1 MANGMGG
8 LYIGASG
15 LQSSQNAINTTANNL
30 TNVDTKGYVR
40 EQVIFQD
47 MNYSTLST
55 ARKAMA
61 SDQSVNMKQSGLGV
75 SVGDVAHSRDL
86 FLDKYYRTES
96 GRQAFYSTSYD
107 TIEEIQEQLQEMEGK
122 AFQDVLSDLYVAFSE
137 YGKDPASA
145 VNQNLVVQKATLF
158 MERSQAL
165 YKSLAEY
172 QGNMNKQIVDSTTK
186 VNALGK
192 RISELNEQI
201 RVVEAGKMETAMA
214 LRDERDVA
222 LDDLAK
228 LGNISFSE
236 TADGVVKVK
245 FEGYDFIDELSC
257 HEMSTYKQEATG
269 FMVPI
274 WKEVS
279 DLASN
284 SVVEVFDFSSD
295 ISTEMN
301 TDVGKLK
308 SLVMNR
314 GTEVSDYLDILN
326 LSPEVYH
333 DTTGLSAMQMVEAQL
348 DQLVHGIVTTV
359 NQIFSPLKTQDIVIG
374 GTSQRVQVW
383 DQANASLGSDK
394 KGPGQELFSRNFVER
409 YRQVTDD
416 SGNTWYVYN
425 EEDPASNT
433 SLYTINNIQ
442 TNPVLVED
450 ETMLPYLKSDGE
462 VNYDMAKQ
470 ISAVWDEKTMRLTPD
485 AADLCSFKEYYERM
499 VGNLGTYGNV
509 YNSISSTLT
518 SSVSS
523 IETKRQQVIGVS
535 SDEELSSMIKY
546 QNAYNAASRYI
557 NVVDSMIEHMVTQLG
572 S

>member
-1 MANGMGG
+1 MGS

-40 EQVIFQD
+40 EQIVFQD
-47 MNYSTLST
+47 MSYSTLAT
-55 ARKAMA
+55 ARKAIA

-75 SVGDVAHSRDL
+75 SIGDVAHSRDL
-86 FLDKYYRTES
+86 FLDKYFRTES
-96 GRQAFYSTSYD
+96 GRQAFYNASYD
-107 TIEEIQEQLQEMEGK
+107 TIAEIQEQLQELEGK
-122 AFQDVLSDLYVAFSE
+122 AFQDVISDLYVAFSE
-137 YGKDPASA
+137 YAKDPASA

-158 MERSQAL
+158 MDRSQAL

-172 QGNMNKQIVDSTTK
+172 QENMNKQITDSVKQINT
-186 VNALGK
+186 LGK

-201 RVVEAGKMETAMA
+201 RVVEAGKMETAMT

-222 LDDLAK
+222 LDDLSK
-228 LGNISFSE
+228 LGNISFAE
-236 TADGVVKVK
+236 NPEGVVKVK

-269 FMVPI
+269 FQIPI

-284 SVVEVFDFSSD
+284 SIVEVYDFSSD

-333 DTTGLSAMQMVEAQL
+333 NTTGLSAMQMVEAQL

-359 NQIFSPLKTQDIVIG
+359 NQIYSPLKTQDIVVG
-374 GTSQRVQVW
+374 GVSQRVQVW
-383 DQANASLGSDK
+383 DQVKGSLGSNR
-394 KGPGQELFSRNFVER
+394 KGPGQELFSRNFMDR
-409 YRQVTDD
+409 YHQVTDD

-425 EEDPASNT
+425 EEKPEDST
-433 SLYTINNIQ
+433 SLYSINNIR

-450 ETMLPYLKSDGE
+450 ETMLPYLRSDGE
-462 VNYDMAKQ
+462 VNYNMAKQ
-470 ISAVWDEKTMRLTPD
+470 ISEVWDEKIMKLTPD
-485 AADLCSFKEYYERM
+485 ATDLCSFKEYYERM

-518 SSVSS
+518 ASVSS

>member
-1 MANGMGG
+1 MANGMGS

-15 LQSSQNAINTTANNL
+15 LQSSQNAINATANNL

-47 MNYSTLST
+47 MNYSTLAS

-86 FLDKYYRTES
+86 FLDKYFRTES
-96 GRQAFYSTSYD
+96 GRQAFYNASYD
-107 TIEEIQEQLQEMEGK
+107 TISEIQDQLQELEGK
-122 AFQDVLSDLYVAFSE
+122 AFQDVLSDLYVACSE
-137 YGKDPASA
+137 YAKDPASA
-145 VNQNLVVQKATLF
+145 VNQNLVVQKASLF
-158 MERSQAL
+158 MDRSQAL

-172 QGNMNKQIVDSTTK
+172 QENMNKQITDSTSK
-186 VNALGK
+186 INSLGK

-201 RVVEAGKMETAMA
+201 RVVEAGKVETAMA

-236 TADGVVKVK
+236 TPDGVVKVK

-269 FMVPI
+269 FQVPI

-284 SVVEVFDFSSD
+284 SVVEVFDFTSD

-326 LSPEVYH
+326 LSPDEYH

-348 DQLVHGIVTTV
+348 DQLVHGVVTTI
-359 NQIFSPLKTQDIVIG
+359 NQIYSPLKTQDIIVG
-374 GTSQRVQVW
+374 GNSQRVQVW
-383 DQANASLGSDK
+383 DQANGALGSNK
-394 KGPGQELFSRNFVER
+394 QGPGQELFSRNFVER

-425 EEDPASNT
+425 EENPASSI
-433 SLYTINNIQ
+433 SLYSINNIR
-442 TNPVLVED
+442 TNPILVED
-450 ETMLPYLKSDGE
+450 ETMMPYLKSDGE

-470 ISAVWDEKTMRLTPD
+470 ISEVWDEKIMKLTPD
-485 AADLCSFKEYYERM
+485 ATDLCSFKEYYERM

-518 SSVSS
+518 ASVTS

>member
-1 MANGMGG
+1 MGS

-15 LQSSQNAINTTANNL
+15 LQSSQNAINATANNL

-47 MNYSTLST
+47 MNYSTLAS

-86 FLDKYYRTES
+86 FLDKYFRTES
-96 GRQAFYSTSYD
+96 GRQAFYNASYD
-107 TIEEIQEQLQEMEGK
+107 TISEIQDQLQELEGK
-122 AFQDVLSDLYVAFSE
+122 AFQDVLSDLYVACSE
-137 YGKDPASA
+137 YAKDPASA
-145 VNQNLVVQKATLF
+145 VNQNLVVQKASLF
-158 MERSQAL
+158 MDRSQAL

-172 QGNMNKQIVDSTTK
+172 QENMNKQITDSTSK
-186 VNALGK
+186 INSLGK

-201 RVVEAGKMETAMA
+201 RVVEAGKVETAMA

-236 TADGVVKVK
+236 TPDGVVKVK

-269 FMVPI
+269 FQVPI

-284 SVVEVFDFSSD
+284 SVVEVFDFTSD

-326 LSPEVYH
+326 LSPDEYH

-348 DQLVHGIVTTV
+348 DQLVHGVVTTI
-359 NQIFSPLKTQDIVIG
+359 NQIYSPLKTQDIIVG
-374 GTSQRVQVW
+374 GNSQRVQVW
-383 DQANASLGSDK
+383 DQANGALGSNK
-394 KGPGQELFSRNFVER
+394 QGPGQELFSRNFVER

-425 EEDPASNT
+425 EENPASSI
-433 SLYTINNIQ
+433 SLYSINNIR
-442 TNPVLVED
+442 TNPILVED
-450 ETMLPYLKSDGE
+450 ETMMPYLKSDGE

-470 ISAVWDEKTMRLTPD
+470 ISEVWDEKIMKLTPD
-485 AADLCSFKEYYERM
+485 ATDLCSFKEYYERM

-518 SSVSS
+518 ASVTS